1 MWLRG
6 HSSTAAL
13 LGALLALAFAACNG
27 DSSSGVEDS
36 SGTGSGERAEQPAAD
51 EERQAGEVPAG
62 GPPVY
67 VGAQP
72 GIPVEA
78 IPFGDRPARPAI
90 LETSGDAVATRLR
103 WQGWGA
109 PETVARGVA
118 RVNSCEPSCA
128 RGRLVRRPGVVATLG
143 DLRDGACR
151 GRAARFYAHAT
162 VDWPPGLGLPP
173 RQEFKLLPRCAEVD

>member
-1 MWLRG
+1 MWLRR
-6 HSSTAAL
+6 HSSTAVLLVAL
-13 LGALLALAFAACNG
+13 AACNG
-27 DSSSGVEDS
+27 DSNSGSGDS
-36 SGTGSGERAEQPAAD
+36 SGTGSGERAEQPAAGD
-51 EERQAGEVPAG
+51 EGQAAEVPEG

-67 VGAQP
+67 VGARP

-78 IPFGDRPARPAI
+78 IPFGDRRVRPAI

-103 WQGWGA
+103 WQDWGA
-109 PETVARGVA
+109 SETVARGVA

-128 RGRLVRRPGVVATLG
+128 RGRLTRRPGVVATLG

-162 VDWPPGLGLPP
+162 VHWPPGLGLPP

>member
-1 MWLRG
+1 MRLRC
-6 HSSTAAL
+6 HSSIAVL
-13 LGALLALAFAACNG
+13 LGALLVLAACNG
-27 DSSSGVEDS
+27 DSNSGSGDS
-36 SGTGSGERAEQPAAD
+36 SGTNSGERAEQPAAD
-51 EERQAGEVPAG
+51 EERDGEVPAG

-67 VGAQP
+67 VGARP
-72 GIPVEA
+72 GIAVAA
-78 IPFGDRPARPAI
+78 IPFGNRLARPAI

-103 WQGWGA
+103 WQDWGA

-128 RGRLVRRPGVVATLG
+128 RGRLTRRPGVVATLG
-143 DLRDGACR
+143 GLRDGACR